1 MNSIILSGRVAAEL
15 RDHETSSGN
24 TVIHFPIAVRKSFKK
39 DEKGNYPVNYFR
51 VEAWSAVA
59 NTCKE
64 RLAVGDLINVQG
76 RLDMDIYPDD
86 QGKKQYRAKI
96 VANVIEFLTP
106 RKDGRDKPSVP
117 EDLTTPFNQMVMIDV
132 DDDEIPF

>member
-1 MNSIILSGRVAAEL
+1 MELSRQLFSRGGMERSREYL
-15 RDHETSSGN
+15 QD
-24 TVIHFPIAVRKSFKK
+24 
-39 DEKGNYPVNYFR
+39 
-51 VEAWSAVA
+51 
-59 NTCKE
+59 
-64 RLAVGDLINVQG
+64 RLAVGDLINVHG

-132 DDDEIPF
+132 DDEIPF